1 MRSFEVPF
9 QRRRRS
15 RMRTAMMFAG
25 MAAGA
30 GAATAFAG
38 RTIMRGARNGRA
50 AEPASELQQ
59 HVGDML
65 ALDRHILSAV
75 DRQLMDTDASSYAN
89 VRELLDSTREVMG
102 RHIDRL
108 EQELDVLGGS
118 PTSPIKS
125 AVSSAA
131 GSAMALLDRVK
142 HAQVSR
148 MIRDNYTALSLASV
162 SYSMLHTTALALNSQ
177 RIADLAQQCLM
188 EVTPLII
195 RYSEQIPVVVVNE
208 MARDAL
214 PVDVTIS
221 QVAVDNTQRAW
232 AQTAQS
238 D

>member
-1 MRSFEVPF
+1 MRS
-9 QRRRRS
+9 
-15 RMRTAMMFAG
+15 AMMFAG
-25 MAAGA
+25 VAGA
-30 GAATAFAG
+30 GAATAMAG
-38 RTIMRGARNGRA
+38 RTMMRSARNGRA
-50 AEPASELQQ
+50 AEPGNELQQ
-59 HVGDML
+59 HVSDML

-89 VRELLDSTREVMG
+89 VRELLEATRELMG
-102 RHIDRL
+102 SHIGRL
-108 EQELDVLGGS
+108 EQELDILGGS
-118 PTSPIKS
+118 AASPLKS

-142 HAQVSR
+142 HAHVSR

-177 RIADLAQQCLM
+177 RIAEVAQQCLM
-188 EVTPLII
+188 EVTPLIV

-232 AQTAQS
+232 AQTPQS
-238 D
+238 E

>member
-1 MRSFEVPF
+1 MRSFKVEIPK
-9 QRRRRS
+9 RRRS
-15 RMRTAMMFAG
+15 KMRSAMMFAG

-30 GAATAFAG
+30 GAATAMAG
-38 RTIMRGARNGRA
+38 RTMRAARNGRSH
-50 AEPASELQQ
+50 EPGSELQQ
-59 HVGDML
+59 HVSDML
-65 ALDRHILSAV
+65 ALDRHIMSAV

-89 VRELLDSTREVMG
+89 VRDLLEATRDMMQ

-118 PTSPIKS
+118 AASPIKS

-142 HAQVSR
+142 HAHVSR

-188 EVTPLII
+188 EVTPLIV

>member
-1 MRSFEVPF
+1 MRSFKFEFPR
-9 QRRRRS
+9 QRRSKMRS
-15 RMRTAMMFAG
+15 AMMFAG

-30 GAATAFAG
+30 GAATAVAG
-38 RTIMRGARNGRA
+38 RTIRGARNGRIH
-50 AEPASELQQ
+50 EPGSELQQ
-59 HVGDML
+59 HVSDML
-65 ALDRHILSAV
+65 ALDRHIMSAV

-89 VRELLDSTREVMG
+89 VRDLLEATREMMN

-118 PTSPIKS
+118 SASPIKS

-142 HAQVSR
+142 HAHVSR

-188 EVTPLII
+188 EVTPLIV